1 MKTRPPLLYLMA
13 ALNCALILGFPIQV
27 FLINEHEWTEII
39 PVFSELTLLNWFVM
53 GVLAGQ
59 IPLILRGSRF
69 LSLTVPFT
77 GILIAFNNWIVSS
90 VGFDYS
96 MTQTAMATMG
106 FTATQTLWFHPTIR
120 ILFVNPAS
128 RWWMTRV
135 REKMQIPIQIW
146 TTNGM
151 PIVTSVYDIS
161 PGGVFVHFS
170 IESLKQCGIKVGDP
184 IRLRLRLG
192 SVYRLTAQ
200 AKVVRFAKA
209 QGQYPEGIG
218 LKFVAMSRQDQ
229 LILEKFLEKNKDLVQ
244 NIAA

>member
-1 MKTRPPLLYLMA
+1 MKTRPHLLYLMA
-13 ALNCALILGFPIQV
+13 ALNGVLILGFPLQI
-27 FLINEHEWTEII
+27 FFINEHEWTELI

-53 GVLAGQ
+53 GALAAQ

-69 LSLTVPFT
+69 LSITVPLT
-77 GILIAFNNWIVSS
+77 GLLIAFNNWIVAR

-96 MTQTAMATMG
+96 MTQTVFATLG
-106 FTATQTLWFHPTIR
+106 FTATQTLWFHPSIR

-135 REKMQIPIQIW
+135 REQMQIPIQIW

-200 AKVVRFAKA
+200 ARVVRFAKA
-209 QGQYPEGIG
+209 QGKYPEGIG
-218 LKFVAMSRQDQ
+218 LKFVAMTRQDQ
-229 LILEKFLEKNKDLVQ
+229 MILERFLEKNKDLVQ
-244 NIAA
+244 NMAA